1 MKVKFIIKSIPQIQ
15 TQSTNK
21 ISTSSRN
28 KDDLTNNNLINDNK
42 KALRT
47 NSQSEDFFE

>member
-21 ISTSSRN
+21 ISTSSRYTTPS
-28 KDDLTNNNLINDNK
+28 DYNDREVIRK
-42 KALRT
+42 
-47 NSQSEDFFE
+47 